1 MLSLTFRRR
10 HDAAAGPAPTPD
22 PFDRRGWRRSPV
34 TYPGYRLGFEPPN
47 KGLTLPPEVLSPDE
61 IRELM
66 AAPLTKGRTCA
77 LRNRALIT
85 VGARAG
91 LRSAEALALY
101 PKDVDL
107 DRGRIHVMHGKG
119 DRHRWVGFD
128 PAACEV
134 VAQWLTQRSKLGFD
148 GRHRLFC
155 VVDGPTAGRNLQAPY
170 FRDEIKQL
178 ARIAGID
185 KRTHYHG
192 LRHSYASWLLDHG
205 APIHVIMRML
215 GHRSLAITERYAVH
229 LPPQKMIDAL
239 NEMKWPALDH
249 AASLQSAHSVLTA

>member
-1 MLSLTFRRR
+1 MLTFTRRR
-10 HDAAAGPAPTPD
+10 QDAAAVGQTPD

-34 TYPGYRLGFEPPN
+34 TFPDYRRGYEPPN
-47 KGLTLPPEVLSPDE
+47 KGITLPPEVLNPDE
-61 IRELM
+61 IRALL
-66 AAPLTKGRTCA
+66 AAPLAKSRTCA

-119 DRHRWVGFD
+119 DKHRWVAFD

-134 VAQWLTQRSKLGFD
+134 VAQWLTQRGKLGLD

-155 VVDGPTAGRNLQAPY
+155 VIDGPTAGQNLQAPY

-178 ARIAGID
+178 ARVAGID
-185 KRTHYHG
+185 KRVHYHG

-205 APIHVIMRML
+205 APLHVIMRML
-215 GHRSLAITERYAVH
+215 GHASLVITERYANH
-229 LPPQKMIDAL
+229 LPPAAMIASL
-239 NEMKWPALDH
+239 NEMDWPPLDH
-249 AASLQSAHSVLTA
+249 AAALQRVHSVLTA